1 MTGKSLELFY
11 LEPSSGGTRQRV
23 CLPLVRF
30 IEIWC
35 NDVHPLKSID
45 PKLITDRVQVRQH
58 FNRWCRQVWGDRSD
72 RFDTTESIVPL
83 TRQLSQRQ
91 SQDTVTTGT
100 LRIASLP
107 SPQAY
112 ATESFCQYLLAMS
125 WRKPEDSLK
134 RQRES
139 SILRQHWMAFYMN
152 RCTAVAWEIWN
163 VTPQKMRSPSLFQEI
178 VASGYF
184 QISVCD
190 DLVAKMLARFSPER
204 PQLTRGL
211 SHIKPYVDGQI
222 KYSIFADLR
231 KVLGD
236 SNFRRTD
243 LGLASRRTRS
253 KIVQIFRDTKLP
265 DAEIEEYT
273 ILWQC
278 LKYYKEETGLKVNE
292 LERSDFQ
299 EIEQN
304 YRNRSTNAIVF
315 LQGTDGQTR
324 LKEIGEIIRD
334 FDLTKIISL
343 EAEINESQ
351 SVADIIPD
359 LKDLTPYDIDCETYK
374 IIHIE
379 ITNICMSGNPSE
391 AEDLSPQQLFWMSVG
406 LGLNQTEIARIRV
419 DNFETNDANQG
430 SLNKLISK
438 SCKKLSTQIHLA
450 LNSSSPAISKKEVT
464 NSIKVLLKDYFDSVI
479 MDYIFTSAGISYR
492 VQELSVAE
500 HERLTEMLT
509 QWFQQ
514 YIGLCICPDLLQ
526 AKIIK
531 VLQSFVYQLEM
542 NLEFPKKKKMD
553 LELPK
558 NKKLD
563 FVLHRS
569 LDSKYLRS
577 LQPPK

>member
-1 MTGKSLELFY
+1 M
-11 LEPSSGGTRQRV
+11 
-23 CLPLVRF
+23 
-30 IEIWC
+30 W
-35 NDVHPLKSID
+35 
-45 PKLITDRVQVRQH
+45 
-58 FNRWCRQVWGDRSD
+58 
-72 RFDTTESIVPL
+72 
-83 TRQLSQRQ
+83 
-91 SQDTVTTGT
+91 
-100 LRIASLP
+100 
-107 SPQAY
+107 
-112 ATESFCQYLLAMS
+112 
-125 WRKPEDSLK
+125 
-134 RQRES
+134 
-139 SILRQHWMAFYMN
+139 
-152 RCTAVAWEIWN
+152 
-163 VTPQKMRSPSLFQEI
+163 SPSLFQEI

-253 KIVQIFRDTKLP
+253 KIVQIFRNTKLP
-265 DAEIEEYT
+265 DAEIEEYI

-304 YRNRSTNAIVF
+304 YRNRSTSAIVF

-334 FDLTKIISL
+334 FDSTKIISL

-406 LGLNQTEIARIRV
+406 LELRRTEMGKIRIN
-419 DNFETNDANQG
+419 NFETDDDNPGSITRLIFDSSQDLSNRIHDA
-430 SLNKLISK
+430 LK
-438 SCKKLSTQIHLA
+438 
-450 LNSSSPAISKKEVT
+450 NSRPAISRKEVSH
-464 NSIKVLLKDYFDSVI
+464 SIKVLLKDYFDSVI
-479 MDYIFTSAGISYR
+479 MDYIFTSAATLGISDR
-492 VQELSVAE
+492 VQQLSVAE
-500 HERLTEMLT
+500 QERLTELLT

-514 YIGLCICPDLLQ
+514 YIGLRICPDLLQ
-526 AKIIK
+526 AKMIE
-531 VLQSFVYQLEM
+531 VLQRFLYQPEM